1 MFIVYALTAFAISFL
16 TTFISIPR
24 VAIFMKSRGIVGV
37 DVHKLDKPE
46 IPEMVGIS
54 ILIGLSTS
62 LAFLSMVIPESS
74 NTYLAVLLSIVVA
87 AFVGFLD
94 DLKDLSP
101 ISKMLLALLS
111 GFPMIILKTYNPRPI
126 IPFIG
131 KVRLTIVYPLAIPI
145 ALSVTTNTMN
155 MSDPVNGVMS
165 GSASII
171 LMVLTVA
178 YLLTGNYIASL
189 TGLALMGATLAF
201 YLYNR
206 FPAKVFS
213 GNVGSFAVG
222 AAIGSLVV
230 TGGLE
235 IVAVIA
241 MLPQILNSYM
251 ILSTGGFKGKKDITV
266 RPTRLLENGLIEA
279 VEDQRA
285 PLTLVRMIL
294 AGSAKTER
302 KIAREF
308 LALTAFSSI
317 LALITL
323 LIMPLGG

>member
-1 MFIVYALTAFAISFL
+1 
-16 TTFISIPR
+16 
-24 VAIFMKSRGIVGV
+24 MKSRGIVGV

-62 LAFLSMVIPESS
+62 LAFLSMAIPESS

-131 KVRLTIVYPLAIPI
+131 RVRLTIVYPLAIPI

-189 TGLALMGATLAF
+189 TGLALIGATLAF

-266 RPTRLLENGLIEA
+266 RPTRLLEDGLIEA

-302 KIAREF
+302 EIAREF